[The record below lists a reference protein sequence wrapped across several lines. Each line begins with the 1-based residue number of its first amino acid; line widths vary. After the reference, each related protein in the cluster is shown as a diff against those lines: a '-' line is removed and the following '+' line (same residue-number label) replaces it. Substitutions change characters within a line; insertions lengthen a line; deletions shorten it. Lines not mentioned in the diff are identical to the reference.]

1 MLQQLGRRATFK
13 VRAPEQP
20 VCLHTGE
27 AGRSEAATVGT
38 LQMLSMRSVQ
48 IGLLLF
54 MFQQFAGINAIVYFS
69 TSVFR
74 EVMQQVQ
81 RPNYCG

>member
-1 MLQQLGRRATFK
+1 M
-13 VRAPEQP
+13 
-20 VCLHTGE
+20 
-27 AGRSEAATVGT
+27 GT

-81 RPNYCG
+81 MPNYCG